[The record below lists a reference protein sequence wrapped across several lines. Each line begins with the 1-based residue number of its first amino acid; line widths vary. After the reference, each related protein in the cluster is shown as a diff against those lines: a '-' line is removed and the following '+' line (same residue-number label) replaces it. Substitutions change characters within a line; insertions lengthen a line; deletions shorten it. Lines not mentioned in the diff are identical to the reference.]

1 MTMKIQM
8 LKMNKKNW
16 ASLCLSF
23 CVLLLAACSYS
34 GQRTINVNGFT
45 FTTPPQALY
54 DLSGEQ
60 IPPVSSGM
68 EGVDLAAEKVFCS
81 KSKKSA
87 ILISSALINLG
98 ADGEDTALAYM
109 ESLKKQLEAA
119 GEVRLNPRDGNNGMK
134 IASLVIAAGD
144 VITDKVLFYS
154 LDRPNAL
161 MIDFVFDKEEFESLH
176 GAMSDLLDSICVI
189 E

>member
-1 MTMKIQM
+1 
-8 LKMNKKNW
+8 MNKNIF
-16 ASLCLSF
+16 AGLCL
-23 CVLLLAACSYS
+23 AALVMFASCFA
-34 GQRTINVNGFT
+34 GQRTISVNGFT
-45 FTTPPQALY
+45 LASPAP
-54 DLSGEQ
+54 EQ
-60 IPPVSSGM
+60 FVPSDEVPAISSGV
-68 EGVDLAAEKVFCS
+68 EGVDLAANKMYFS

-98 ADGEDTALAYM
+98 EDGEDAAYAYM

-119 GEVRLNPRDGNNGMK
+119 GDVQFNPRDGNDGLK
-134 IASLVIAAGD
+134 ICSMAFYTGD
-144 VITDKVLFYS
+144 IITDKVLIYS
-154 LDRPNAL
+154 LDKPNAL

>member
-1 MTMKIQM
+1 MKIQM

-16 ASLCLSF
+16 ASICLSF
-23 CVLLLAACSYS
+23 CVFLLAACSYS

-68 EGVDLAAEKVFCS
+68 KGIDLAAEKVFLS
-81 KSKKSA
+81 KSNNSS
-87 ILISSALINLG
+87 IVISSVMVEVG
-98 ADGEDTALAYM
+98 APGEDLVYSYM
-109 ESLKKQLEAA
+109 EALKKQLEQF
-119 GEVRLNPRDGNNGMK
+119 GDVQLNPRDGNDGLK
-134 IASLVIAAGD
+134 ICSMVVNAGD
-144 VITDKVLFYS
+144 ILTDKVMIYS

-176 GAMSDLLDSICVI
+176 GAMSDLLDSICVV

>member
-1 MTMKIQM
+1 M

-16 ASLCLSF
+16 ASICQSF

-68 EGVDLAAEKVFCS
+68 EGVDLAADKMYFS

-98 ADGEDTALAYM
+98 GEGEDVAYNYMKAL
-109 ESLKKQLEAA
+109 EKQLEQI
-119 GEVRLNPRDGNNGMK
+119 GDVQLNPRDGNDGLK
-134 IASLVIAAGD
+134 ICSLTFYAGD
-144 VITDKVLFYS
+144 IITDKVLIYS
-154 LDRPNAL
+154 LDNPKAL
-161 MIDFVFDKEEFESLH
+161 MIDFVFDKEEVESLS
-176 GAMSDLLDSICVI
+176 GAMSDLLDSICFA